1 MIERRETKDRKS
13 RYRARVYRS
22 GGRWERGP
30 TRASERQAKRDEAKL
45 LLKRDRAPETCEAYV
60 ERFLAEYQREKKQSS
75 FDTAQSALRAFVRD
89 FGSRRLDS
97 ITRLEAKDWVA
108 AGPSSRV
115 PIVVTLFNTAM
126 EDELVDRNPFRG
138 LGRRGKG
145 RAQMAPP
152 TAAEFTQLLESC
164 SVLGDYAPTMRAL
177 ITFAAYTGMRP
188 GEIFALEWNDIDLKR
203 MRIRVSRR
211 VYRGQIDT
219 PKSNKP
225 RLIALTP
232 PARDA
237 LLTLPRRD
245 ALVFTSKR
253 GGRLS
258 QPTLS
263 GYWGKVLAAAG
274 LDFDFY
280 LATKHY
286 CAHYLWVKLRLPD
299 RVVKEQLGHVDTK
312 LLRTVYGHGDIGALE
327 EIDAAFG
334 QNVRQLRA
342 LPQPG
347 DGSG

>member
-1 MIERRETKDRKS
+1 
-13 RYRARVYRS
+13 
-22 GGRWERGP
+22 
-30 TRASERQAKRDEAKL
+30 
-45 LLKRDRAPETCEAYV
+45 
-60 ERFLAEYQREKKQSS
+60 
-75 FDTAQSALRAFVRD
+75 
-89 FGSRRLDS
+89 
-97 ITRLEAKDWVA
+97 
-108 AGPSSRV
+108 V
-115 PIVVTLFNTAM
+115 PIVVTLFNAAM

-145 RAQMAPP
+145 RADMAPP
-152 TAAEFTQLLESC
+152 TEEELEQLRDAC
-164 SVLGDYAPTMRAL
+164 SALADYAPTMRAL

-188 GEIFALEWNDIDLKR
+188 GEIFALEWGDIDFKR

-211 VYRGQIDT
+211 VYRGQIDL

-232 PARDA
+232 LARDA
-237 LLTLPRRD
+237 LLTLPRSGD
-245 ALVFTSKR
+245 LVFTSKR

-299 RVVKEQLGHVDTK
+299 RVVKEQLGHVDAT

-334 QNVRQLRA
+334 QNVRELRVVSDR
-342 LPQPG
+342 PQATH
-347 DGSG
+347 DSN